1 MGVPINI
8 KGMIDLLGTLPK
20 KSIMP
25 INIFAYKALLVVAL
39 GGVAPAFGPWL
50 VFYRLLYIS
59 S

>member
-1 MGVPINI
+1 MIRPISI
-8 KGMIDLLGTLPK
+8 KGMTDLLGALPK

-25 INIFAYKALLVVAL
+25 INIFAYKAMLVVAL

-50 VFYRLLYIS
+50 GFYRLLYIS

>member
-1 MGVPINI
+1 MGASINI
-8 KGMIDLLGTLPK
+8 KGMTDLLGALPR

-25 INIFAYKALLVVAL
+25 INIFAYKAMLVVAL

-50 VFYRLLYIS
+50 GFYRLLYIS

>member
-8 KGMIDLLGTLPK
+8 KGMIDPLGALPQ

-25 INIFAYKALLVVAL
+25 IKFFAYKAMLMVAL
-39 GGVAPAFGPWL
+39 GGVAPAFGLWL
-50 VFYRLLYIS
+50 GFYRLLYIS